1 MKQIYIDAGH
11 GGATNSGAIGHFDG
25 VTILE
30 KEYNLRFAILL
41 NEFINNCRPLNCGSH
56 LTRMDDENFSFPI
69 RAAIASDADLYISI
83 HCNSNAVSSAHGFET
98 YVLPNQ
104 PKAYDIAVQ
113 IQAAV
118 PRCLYRRKDPI
129 IADVAHGEWME
140 RPINVIEC
148 VKGPAILLE
157 LGFLSN
163 YNDFGALRTESVR
176 NGICAAIM
184 TGLAIL

>member
-41 NEFINNCRPLNCGSH
+41 NEFINNCMPLNCGSH
-56 LTRMDDENFSFPI
+56 LTRALDESLSFEV
-69 RAAIASDADLYISI
+69 RAAIAAEADLYISI
-83 HCNSNAVSSAHGFET
+83 HCNSNAVSSAHGFEA

-104 PKAYDIAVQ
+104 PKAYDIAAQ

-118 PRCLYRRKDPI
+118 PRCLYRRKEPI

-148 VKGPAILLE
+148 VKCPAILLE

-176 NGICAAIM
+176 KGLCTAIM
-184 TGLAIL
+184 CGLSMV